1 MASLPE
7 IRLAIDIG
15 GTFTDLVLVTPLNW
29 FTTKVLT
36 THSDPASGVMT
47 GLHTLLEEAAVGAQD
62 VGLVLHGTTLATNAL
77 IERRG
82 ARTALITTAGHRD
95 ALEIGLEN
103 RFDQYDIFMQRPPV
117 LVPQALRFTVDERLG
132 ANGQVLRP
140 LRQEDVEATVE
151 AILASG
157 VESVAVGFLHAYV
170 NPEHEREVGDA
181 LFRRAPHLAL
191 SLSSSVCPEI
201 REYERLSTT
210 CANAY
215 VKPLIG
221 GYLTSLAAQFGS
233 VGMTCPVLLMT
244 SGGGLT
250 SLATAKEFPIRL
262 VESGPAG
269 GAMLA
274 AALARR
280 SDWRRVLAFDMGG
293 TTAKLTL
300 IDDFEPLWSRA
311 FEVARAY
318 RYRKGSGLPVR
329 IPVIELVEI
338 GAGGGS
344 IARVD
349 RLQRIHTGP
358 DSAGSEPGPVA
369 YGRGGSAPTVTDA
382 DLVLGKLPSER
393 FADGSVVIDVDAA
406 RAAIDR
412 AVAMPLRLDVL
423 SAAWGISETVDENMA
438 AAARS
443 HASESGRS
451 LAERTM
457 IAFGGAAPIHAVSL
471 AIKLGMSRVV
481 IPRFAGVGSAVGFL
495 LAPISF
501 EVVRSRHGYLDTL
514 DASDIAQL
522 LLSMRAEAMEI
533 VLPIAGL
540 DSLKESCRAYMRYV
554 GQGFEIAVNV
564 PAGGCTAAMLAL
576 AFETKYREFYDRTI
590 PGQRIEI
597 LSWTLGLS
605 TAAPD
610 IPRLSSV
617 QAEPESST
625 AHWFDGTRIQPVRRR
640 RREGLEMQ
648 GNAGG
653 PLLVFED
660 YTTTVVP
667 NGFDLRVDEF
677 GQLVIQRTGEKG
689 Q

>member
-7 IRLAIDIG
+7 HRLAIDIG
-15 GTFTDLVLVTPLNW
+15 GTFTDLVLATPSNW

-36 THSDPASGVMT
+36 THSDPAAAVLT
-47 GLHTLLEEAAVGAQD
+47 GLHTLLEQAAIDPAAID
-62 VGLVLHGTTLATNAL
+62 LVLHGTTLATNAL

-117 LVPQALRFTVDERLG
+117 LVPQSLRFTVDERLG
-132 ANGQVLRP
+132 ANGQVLRR
-140 LRQEDVEATVE
+140 LREEDLDTTVE
-151 AILASG
+151 AVLRSG
-157 VESVAVGFLHAYV
+157 VDSVAIGFLHAYV
-170 NPEHEREVGDA
+170 NPEHEHRVGDA
-181 LFRRAPHLAL
+181 LRRRAPHLAV

-215 VKPLIG
+215 VKPLIA
-221 GYLTSLAAQFGS
+221 GYLTRLELQFRE
-233 VGMTCPVLLMT
+233 VGMACPVLLMT

-250 SLATAKEFPIRL
+250 SLSTAKELPIRL

-274 AALARR
+274 IALARR
-280 SDWRRVLAFDMGG
+280 ADWRSVLAFDMGG

-300 IDDFEPLWSRA
+300 IDDFEPQWSRA

-349 RLQRIHTGP
+349 RLQRIDTGP
-358 DSAGSEPGPVA
+358 DSAGSEPGPAA

-382 DLVLGKLPSER
+382 DLVLGKLPSEW
-393 FADGSVVIDVDAA
+393 FAGGSVVMNVDAA
-406 RAAIDR
+406 KSAIDR
-412 AVAMPLRLDVL
+412 DVAAPLHLDTL

-438 AAARS
+438 SAARS
-443 HASESGRS
+443 HASEGGKS
-451 LAERTM
+451 LAERTLV
-457 IAFGGAAPIHAVSL
+457 AFGGAAPLHAVSL
-471 AIKLGMSRVV
+471 AKKLGMRRVV
-481 IPRFAGVGSAVGFL
+481 IPRFAGVGSAAGFL

-514 DASDIAQL
+514 DQSETAQL
-522 LLSMRAEAMEI
+522 LVSMREEAMAV
-533 VLPIAGL
+533 VLPIAQA
-540 DSLKESCRAYMRYV
+540 DSLRESCRAYMRYV
-554 GQGFEIAVNV
+554 GQGFEIAVSL
-564 PAGGCTAAMLAL
+564 PSGEWTAATLAL
-576 AFETKYREFYDRTI
+576 AFETQYRELYDRTI

-597 LSWTLGLS
+597 LSWTLSLS
-605 TAAPD
+605 TTAPG
-610 IPRLSSV
+610 IPVLNPV
-617 QAEPESST
+617 QGEHESSM
-625 AHWFDGTRIQPVRRR
+625 HEWFDGTRVEPVQRCRRD
-640 RREGLEMQ
+640 GLTLQ
-648 GNAGG
+648 SRASG

-660 YTTTVVP
+660 QTTTVIP
-667 NGFDLRVDEF
+667 TGFDLRVDEF
-677 GQLVIQRTGEKG
+677 GQLVIQRTGE
-689 Q
+689 QEQ

>member
-1 MASLPE
+1 MNSEPKH
-7 IRLAIDIG
+7 RLAIDIG
-15 GTFTDLVLVTPLNW
+15 GTFTDLVLATPARW
-29 FTTKVLT
+29 FTIKVLT
-36 THSDPASGVMT
+36 THNDPALGVMT
-47 GLHTLLEEAAVGAQD
+47 GLRTLVQEAAVDPAVID
-62 VGLVLHGTTLATNAL
+62 LVLHGTTLATNAI

-117 LVPQALRFTVDERLG
+117 LVPQSLRFTVDERLG
-132 ANGQVLRP
+132 ASGQVLRP
-140 LRQEDVEATVE
+140 LTAASVDEALEKV
-151 AILASG
+151 LASK
-157 VESVAVGFLHAYV
+157 VESVAIGFLHAYV
-170 NPEHEREVGDA
+170 NPEHEHRVADV
-181 LFRRAPHLAL
+181 LHRRVPHLAV
-191 SLSSSVCPEI
+191 SLSSNVCPEI

-215 VKPLIG
+215 VKPLIA
-221 GYLTSLAAQFGS
+221 GYLSSLEQQFRDA
-233 VGMTCPVLLMT
+233 GMGCPILLMT

-274 AALARR
+274 VALAHR
-280 SDWRRVLAFDMGG
+280 SGWDRVLAFDMGG

-300 IDDFEPLWSRA
+300 IDDQEPQWSRA

-369 YGRGGSAPTVTDA
+369 YGKGGVAPTVTDA
-382 DLVLGKLPSER
+382 DLVLGKLRPEG
-393 FADGSVVIDVDAA
+393 FAGGSLLLDLNAA
-406 RAAIDR
+406 KTAIEQEI
-412 AVAMPLRLDVL
+412 ASPLRLDVL

-443 HASESGRS
+443 HASEGGKS
-451 LAERTM
+451 LAERTLV
-457 IAFGGAAPIHAVSL
+457 AFGGAAPVHAVNL
-471 AIKLGMSRVV
+471 AIKLGIDRIV
-481 IPRFAGVGSAVGFL
+481 IPRYAGVGSAVGFL
-495 LAPISF
+495 LAPIAF
-501 EVVRSRHGYLDTL
+501 EVVRSRHAFL
-514 DASDIAQL
+514 DALDEAEVAKM
-522 LLSMRAEAMEI
+522 LLSMRTEAMT
-533 VLPIAGL
+533 VVRPIAQAG
-540 DSLKESCRAYMRYV
+540 SLTESCRAYMRYA

-564 PAGGCTAAMLAL
+564 PAKLSTATMLAQ
-576 AFETKYREFYDRTI
+576 AFESQYRELYGRII

-597 LSWTLGLS
+597 LSWTLSLS
-605 TAAPD
+605 TKAPA
-610 IPRLSSV
+610 IPVLNSAQAMHESSV
-617 QAEPESST
+617 A
-625 AHWFDGTRIQPVRRR
+625 AWFDGSGSTPVTLL
-640 RREGLEMQ
+640 RREGLA
-648 GNAGG
+648 AGLDASG
-653 PLLVFED
+653 PLLVIED
-660 YTTTVVP
+660 QTTTVIP
-667 NGFDLRVDEF
+667 AGFNIRIDEF
-677 GQLVIQRTGEKG
+677 GQIIIQRTGG
-689 Q
+689 LAR